1 MIFLLSGGLKGLP
14 PLHRSGHLIIFL
26 NKKLIISDDVK
37 FDEKES
43 DIVSV
48 FSYQIIIFKIIYFAA
63 FRYLQ

>member
-1 MIFLLSGGLKGLP
+1 MIFLLSGGLKGLY
-14 PLHRSGHLIIFL
+14 HLIIFL